1 MLRTWIAALL
11 VAGCAGA
18 AWADAPDTTTAPDV
32 RKPRPAAMAPT

>member
-18 AWADAPDTTTAPDV
+18 AWAEEPDTTTTPEV
-32 RKPRPAAMAPT
+32 RKPRPAAAAPT